1 MIAMICDWLTSQDCV
16 LETILNIKTM
26 KIPAY
31 NFFFSVSRPGN
42 ELGTMIEG
50 QNDHFLIN

>member
-31 NFFFSVSRPGN
+31 NFLFSVSRPGD

-50 QNDHFLIN
+50 TE